1 MNNEYDITR
10 AFQRIEETLIKSM
23 KRNLT
28 RHLNEE
34 RDLGMNW
41 SAWQTEQ
48 LKSLEHF
55 KKDNKKIFKNDFS
68 TINSDVEELIKQ
80 SLTDKINDRDVYM
93 KGIDNSYLYEGY
105 LLFKTDDL

>member
-1 MNNEYDITR
+1 MNNEYDIAR

-55 KKDNKKIFKNDFS
+55 KKDNEKIFKNDFS

-80 SLTDKINDRDVYM
+80 SFENGKLDQERVILEAIKEGNFNSNDKQN
-93 KGIDNSYLYEGY
+93 N
-105 LLFKTDDL
+105 LFR

>member
-1 MNNEYDITR
+1 MNNEYDIAR

-55 KKDNKKIFKNDFS
+55 KKDNKKIFKMTF
-68 TINSDVEELIKQ
+68 
-80 SLTDKINDRDVYM
+80 
-93 KGIDNSYLYEGY
+93 
-105 LLFKTDDL
+105 LL